1 MIRQIPAIVLKREAA
16 DVLAPTFGTLMFR
29 AAAISLLGNF
39 VIGKSHVQRVSDITS
54 STIAEEKN
62 SV

>member
-29 AAAISLLGNF
+29 AAAISLLDNL
-39 VIGKSHVQRVSDITS
+39 VIGKSHVQKASDITS
-54 STIAEEKN
+54 RTVVEEKN
-62 SV
+62 SA